1 MNQMVLFQMEQ
12 VLSSEIFWISSYG
25 AIFDDS
31 GMILVLDLQDFL
43 KNGSNDFANFGNL
56 DEPNGSLS
64 YGAGPM
70 FWKVVDL
77 ELWSDL

>member
-1 MNQMVLFQMEQ
+1 M
-12 VLSSEIFWISSYG
+12 
-25 AIFDDS
+25 IFDDS

-43 KNGSNDFANFGNL
+43 KNGSTSHFANFGNL
-56 DEPNGSLS
+56 DEPNGFLS

>member
-1 MNQMVLFQMEQ
+1 MNQMVLFQMVQ
-12 VLSSEIFWISSYG
+12 VPCSEKFWISSYG

-56 DEPNGSLS
+56 DETNGPLS
-64 YGAGPM
+64 NGAGPM
-70 FWKVVDL
+70 LQRTLDL
-77 ELWSDL
+77 ELWSNL